1 MTMVKYQEEDSHL
14 HNCTSMLFTCHCV
27 ANKGGNVW
35 ETAETGFFCSP
46 SPLQVS
52 PYMASEHDDKRLK
65 RAEGDQREKINFSPL
80 DPVTQEP
87 RESLSGSPS
96 QVCRG
101 CATLKWGRGSLGG
114 WTYRSAK
121 D

>member
-1 MTMVKYQEEDSHL
+1 MAMVKYQEEDSHL
-14 HNCTSMLFTCHCV
+14 HNCTPMLFTCHCV
-27 ANKGGNVW
+27 SNKGEFLGDSLD
-35 ETAETGFFCSP
+35 AFFFCSP

-65 RAEGDQREKINFSPL
+65 RAEWDQREKINFSPL

-101 CATLKWGRGSLGG
+101 CATLKSGRGSLGG